1 MNYNIQ
7 LTEEYLKKVR
17 KFIKRHKDMADRYDK
32 TIQILRENPFHPS
45 LRLHKL
51 NGDLGKYYSVSI
63 NIEYRIIMDFIV
75 VDKIIIPLN
84 IGTHDEV
91 Y

>member
-1 MNYNIQ
+1 MSYEIRI
-7 LTEEYLKKVR
+7 TDDYLKKVR
-17 KFIKRHKDMADRYDK
+17 KFIKRHKDMASRYDK
-32 TIQILRENPFHPS
+32 TIQILRENPYHPS

-51 NGDLGKYYSVSI
+51 NGELNEYYSVSI

-75 VDKIIIPLN
+75 VDKIIIPIN

>member
-1 MNYNIQ
+1 MGYEIHI
-7 LTEEYLKKVR
+7 TDDYLKKVR
-17 KFIKRHKDMADRYDK
+17 KFIKRHKDMASRYDK
-32 TIQILRENPFHPS
+32 TIQILRENPYHPS

-51 NGDLGKYYSVSI
+51 NGELNEYYSVSI

-75 VDKIIIPLN
+75 VDKIIIPIN

>member
-1 MNYNIQ
+1 MAHEIRLSESYKRR
-7 LTEEYLKKVR
+7 LR
-17 KFIKRHKDMADRYDK
+17 KFIEAHKDMAVRYEK
-32 TIQILRENPFHPS
+32 TIRILQENPHHPS

-51 NGDLGKYYSVSI
+51 KGAMSEYYSISI
-63 NIEYRIIMDFIV
+63 NIEYRIIMDFMIV
-75 VDKIIIPLN
+75 GEVIILLD

>member
-1 MNYNIQ
+1 MSYEIRI
-7 LTEEYLKKVR
+7 TDDYLKKVI
-17 KFIKRHKDMADRYDK
+17 KFIRRHKDMASRYDK
-32 TIQILRENPFHPS
+32 TLRILRENPYHPS

-51 NGDLGKYYSVSI
+51 SGELNEYYSVSI

-75 VDKIIIPLN
+75 VDKIIIPIN

>member
-1 MNYNIQ
+1 MSYNIH
-7 LTEEYLKKVR
+7 LTDDYQKKVR
-17 KFIKRHKDMADRYDK
+17 KFIKRHKDMASRYDK
-32 TIQILRENPFHPS
+32 TIQILRENPYHPS

-51 NGDLGKYYSVSI
+51 NGELHEYYSVSI

-75 VDKIIIPLN
+75 IDKIIIPLN

>member
-1 MNYNIQ
+1 MSYEIR
-7 LTEEYLKKVR
+7 LTDDYLKKIR
-17 KFIKRHKDMADRYDK
+17 KFIKRHKDIVSRYDK
-32 TIQILRENPFHPS
+32 TMQILRENPYHPS

-51 NGDLGKYYSVSI
+51 HGELNEYYSVSI

>member
-1 MNYNIQ
+1 MSYEIRI
-7 LTEEYLKKVR
+7 TDDYLKKVR
-17 KFIKRHKDMADRYDK
+17 KFIKRHNDMASRYDK
-32 TIQILRENPFHPS
+32 TIQILRENPYHPS

-51 NGDLGKYYSVSI
+51 NGELNEYYSVSI

-75 VDKIIIPLN
+75 VDQIIIPIN